1 MARRAIAVVAILI
14 VVVLI
19 AVGINGC
26 EGSARKS
33 ALRDYA
39 NGVNTVVNRSDATS
53 SSLFKALSGGAGD
66 GQAASQSVN
75 ATERTALDV
84 LRQAQRLSVPS
95 SAKTAQ
101 SHLLFALQMRLDGIT
116 NIAGQI
122 QAAVGTSVRT
132 SAVTNIATQMARFY
146 ASDVLYK
153 DYTAPEIVSALHANS
168 IAVGGDNGVQVS
180 SGQFLTN
187 IQWLTPKYVASEL
200 GVALAGSAGGTSGS
214 GRNTSKGLHG
224 HELNSVTEDG
234 VTLSAS
240 ATNPVTASPAPTFTL
255 NFTNSGNFNE
265 VDVTCQVK
273 VTGTGD
279 SGTHVVA
286 ETYAHKT
293 SSCDVKLSSVPAAGD
308 YNVVATIE
316 KVPGETNLNNNTL
329 SFPVTFN

>member
-1 MARRAIAVVAILI
+1 MARRAVAIVAVVI

-53 SSLFKALSGGAGD
+53 ASLFRALNGGAGD
-66 GQAASQSVN
+66 GQATSQSVN
-75 ATERTALDV
+75 ATEVTAHRV
-84 LRQAQRLSVPS
+84 LTQAQRLSVPS

-132 SAVTNIATQMARFY
+132 SAVASIAAQMARFLS
-146 ASDVLYK
+146 SDVLYK
-153 DYTAPEIVSALHANS
+153 DYTAPELVSALHANS
-168 IAVGGDNGVQVS
+168 IAVGGDNGAQVS

-187 IQWLTPKYVASEL
+187 IQWLTPTYVASQL
-200 GVALAGSAGGTSGS
+200 GVTLAGSAGGASGS
-214 GRNTSKGLHG
+214 DRNTAKGLHG
-224 HELNSVTEDG
+224 HELNSVTVDG
-234 VTLSAS
+234 VTLSTS
-240 ATNPVTASPAPTFTL
+240 APNPVTASPAPTFTL
-255 NFTNSGNFNE
+255 NFANSGNFDE
-265 VDVTCQVK
+265 FDVTCQVK

-279 SGTHVVA
+279 SGTHVVP
-286 ETYAHKT
+286 ETLAHKT
-293 SSCDVKLSSVPAAGD
+293 SSCNVTLSRVPATGS
-308 YNVVATIE
+308 YTVVATIE
-316 KVPGETNLNNNTL
+316 KVRGETNLANNTL
-329 SFPVTFN
+329 SFPVSFN